1 MDMRLM
7 HILMGKFR
15 GDERGMRSGMSI
27 KNSSRKQLS
36 VVKDGKDN
44 ATTHMNELMSINIPN
59 SEQVIEDNL
68 PICEILEP
76 LDLNFTESIRDCV
89 KKTLNVNGPE
99 VEHTKNS
106 IENCI
111 AVRENRQD
119 SIMQTPR
126 SMQVNIIIPNSDF
139 ISPRCEV
146 CQKEV
151 TKESEESPYQAAS
164 GSECKNVCILLY

>member
-106 IENCI
+106 ID
-111 AVRENRQD
+111 RQD

-126 SMQVNIIIPNSDF
+126 PMQVNIIIPNSDF

-146 CQKEV
+146 CQKKV
-151 TKESEESPYQAAS
+151 KKESEESPYQAAS